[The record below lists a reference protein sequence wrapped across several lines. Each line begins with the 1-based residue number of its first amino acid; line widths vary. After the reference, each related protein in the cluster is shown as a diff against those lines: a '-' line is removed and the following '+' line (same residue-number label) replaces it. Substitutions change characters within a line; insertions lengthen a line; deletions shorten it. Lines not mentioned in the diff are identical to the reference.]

1 MLFFQ
6 WHPWEELRYHYS
18 HCRGTWKL
26 SGKSAVLLYPPQ
38 TTFALNNCFF
48 NQSFRNA
55 CNSSAVKTFTEM
67 IHFDK
72 KADCFTLEIR
82 PFTAWQLNTLFQR
95 NELQYVI
102 STENRETTS
111 KTNWAPKTYF
121 ITFIFILLT
130 KCFISINNGI
140 TENLG
145 ICSNRFASLFHISNM
160 NYNLLLNWPF
170 TLSLP
175 LTK

>member
-1 MLFFQ
+1 MLFLQ

-38 TTFALNNCFF
+38 NSFAQNNCFF
-48 NQSFRNA
+48 NRLSLRNI
-55 CNSSAVKTFTEM
+55 CNSSAVKTLTEM

-82 PFTAWQLNTLFQR
+82 PFTAWQPNTLFRR

-102 STENRETTS
+102 STDKRETTS

-121 ITFIFILLT
+121 NAFISILLT
-130 KCFISINNGI
+130 KCFKGIHNGI
-140 TENLG
+140 TEAMVFVVTGLHHYLIFLTWIINL
-145 ICSNRFASLFHISNM
+145 R
-160 NYNLLLNWPF
+160 PF
-170 TLSLP
+170 TL
-175 LTK
+175 TK